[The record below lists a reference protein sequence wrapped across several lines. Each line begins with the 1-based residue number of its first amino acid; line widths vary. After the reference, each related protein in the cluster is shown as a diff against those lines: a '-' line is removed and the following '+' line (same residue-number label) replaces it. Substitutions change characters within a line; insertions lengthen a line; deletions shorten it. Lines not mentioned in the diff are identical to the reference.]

1 MVSYASLNSPTFCV
15 AIDTSAGRKAVKFKN
30 KSLEL
35 NLDNPIEKELSEAL
49 DELISTRPNI
59 AREVR
64 KVDRESALA
73 IARAHQSMQRVAAT
87 KGPVSS
93 MDNPALSAQVDR
105 RADELRA
112 MGTDEDKI
120 QEMLDEM
127 RTDLQLTAPSSQQVR
142 DQPGFVPDKLVGQP
156 VAQSVIPDEPS
167 KQNTEVAD
175 KPAQENESPPNPRT
189 VFSNLTKK

>member
-1 MVSYASLNSPTFCV
+1 MASYASLNSPTFCI
-15 AIDTSAGRKAVKFKN
+15 AIDTSAGRKTVKFKN

-49 DELISTRPNI
+49 DELISTHPNVT
-59 AREVR
+59 REIR

-73 IARAHQSMQRVAAT
+73 IARAHQSLQRVAAT

-105 RADELRA
+105 RAEELRA
-112 MGTDEDKI
+112 MGTDEGKV

-127 RTDLQLTAPSSQQVR
+127 RTDLQLTVPSSQQVR
-142 DQPGFVPDKLVGQP
+142 DQPGFVPDKP
-156 VAQSVIPDEPS
+156 VEQSV
-167 KQNTEVAD
+167 KQVET
-175 KPAQENESPPNPRT
+175 PESVSETKLVPNPRA
-189 VFSNLTKK
+189 VFSNLTKGNK